1 MSNYHDLARHP
12 ITGKIAM
19 ADYLDDSFGHHIYG
33 IRFPGDETIYR
44 CADCTTVSLHE
55 AGVEIER
62 LRAALSEIAEE
73 CRNTGYGDPIVMER
87 MIDRIEETASAALG
101 EKADG

>member
-1 MSNYHDLARHP
+1 MPKDESFEEIKADRRALTTENHDLWR
-12 ITGKIAM
+12 
-19 ADYLDDSFGHHIYG
+19 
-33 IRFPGDETIYR
+33 E
-44 CADCTTVSLHE
+44 
-55 AGVEIER
+55 VEQ
-62 LRAALSEIAEE
+62 LRAGLREIVEE